1 MTDSV
6 DSTRVDSCAAR
17 IRRIIFSRAQRNGT
31 AMDSIQE
38 LLVRAEFEVPGRP
51 AAPAPQEPR
60 HAPLALAP
68 ADPTDHEANAPTKK
82 SNAAMATETTTPI
95 VAPAMA

>member
-1 MTDSV
+1 MTDS
-6 DSTRVDSCAAR
+6 DNSTRVDSCAAR
-17 IRRIIFSRAQRNGT
+17 IRRIVFSRVQRNGT

-38 LLVRAEFEVPGRP
+38 LLVRAEFEVPGYP
-51 AAPAPQEPR
+51 AAPTPQEPR

-68 ADPTDHEANAPTKK
+68 ADPTDHEANAPMKK